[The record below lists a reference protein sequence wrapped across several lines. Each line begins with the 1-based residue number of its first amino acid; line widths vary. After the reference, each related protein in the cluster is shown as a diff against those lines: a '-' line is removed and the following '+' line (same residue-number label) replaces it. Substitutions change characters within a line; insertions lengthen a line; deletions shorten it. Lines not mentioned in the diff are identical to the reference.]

1 MSEPSEPSGPG
12 SRVDAHVDALLKGR
26 RPERGAASPEEL
38 EAIRGANQVLL
49 AAPGRDTPDPAFV
62 DRLRGQIA
70 RELGE
75 PTRSRWRATLSRRSL
90 LGTAGAGAVAAV
102 AAFVGYRLRDLLP
115 PGQQVLAPPGA
126 TWLAAAPLAEVPPG
140 HVVTYSTSAMR
151 ILITN
156 DAGAVRALSGTCTHL
171 GCALQPGSGQIDC
184 PCHATSFRLDGE
196 VFHHN
201 LPAAPPPLPI
211 VRSRVVDGEIEVY
224 AV

>member
-1 MSEPSEPSGPG
+1 MSGPSGPTG
-12 SRVDAHVDALLKGR
+12 PERRVDEHVDALLHGR
-26 RPERGAASPEEL
+26 RPERGAAGSEEL

-75 PTRSRWRATLSRRSL
+75 PARSRWRVTLSRRSL
-90 LGTAGAGAVAAV
+90 LGTAGAGAAAVVAAI
-102 AAFVGYRLRDLLP
+102 VGYRLRDLVP
-115 PGQQVLAPPGA
+115 PGQPVLVPPGA

-151 ILITN
+151 ILVAN
-156 DAGAVRALSGTCTHL
+156 DAGTVRALSGTCTHL
-171 GCALQPGSGQIDC
+171 GCALQPGSSRIDC
-184 PCHATSFRLDGE
+184 PCHAASFRLDGE
-196 VFHHN
+196 VLHHN
-201 LPAAPPPLPI
+201 LPVPPPPLPI